1 MPEKK
6 DIYQYGISV
15 VCPTYNCSTYIQ
27 RAIDSILN
35 QTDLPEEVIFSDDG
49 SEDETTSIIEENRT
63 RFEKLNIQ
71 LNIECNVHQGPGAAR
86 NHGVL
91 KSNQP
96 WIAFID
102 ADDVWK
108 NKKISDVRQSMKEKP
123 NSNCFFH
130 WEEYIKINGKRSSL
144 KHGFNYYN
152 PDLPLLSQ
160 LYRENFLSTSTIVCK
175 KQLIENSGGFDT
187 TLPNAQDYDL
197 WLRMSTQMNLTI
209 IPKILG
215 EYIEQSDSITARPYY
230 MRFWQ

>member
-1 MPEKK
+1 
-6 DIYQYGISV
+6 V
-15 VCPTYNCSTYIQ
+15 
-27 RAIDSILN
+27 
-35 QTDLPEEVIFSDDG
+35 
-49 SEDETTSIIEENRT
+49 
-63 RFEKLNIQ
+63 
-71 LNIECNVHQGPGAAR
+71 
-86 NHGVL
+86 
-91 KSNQP
+91 
-96 WIAFID
+96 
-102 ADDVWK
+102 
-108 NKKISDVRQSMKEKP
+108 EKP

-230 MRFWQ
+230 MRFWSEMRIAIRYRKKVNLNYFLYKITKIMLSKQWFYTLFNLLIREKKHSN